1 MTELNKPIIIS
12 TNAYLRSNLK
22 NFSMFLVFA
31 LVMVVFGVLQGMQ
44 NPDSWFVNFAPRNW
58 TNIFFQYSYV
68 LILACG
74 MVMCIIILGIDLSV
88 GSVVAFVGALSAM
101 MFNSGIGILPTVIL
115 SILIGAIVGGIQ
127 ATFIAFAKIPA
138 FIVTLA
144 GMWIWRGALY
154 VLTGYQPVKLAND
167 GYSRLSTGT
176 LDEVLGIGKVGPV
189 YPIAIIVAVI
199 AIAAFL
205 AMSIGSRNRKIR
217 NGFGIPSLGVEVI
230 KDALIC
236 IVIGYLCISFSLYR
250 GMPVVVLILG
260 VTIAVLHIFLSR
272 TTMGRYIY
280 AVGGNARAADL
291 SGISSRMVNFVVF
304 TLMGALA
311 GLAAVNVTGYMNTAF
326 VEAGNGY
333 EMDAIAACYIGGVS
347 AMGGIGTVAG
357 VCVGGMVMSAINN
370 GMLLMNLGS
379 HYQYVVNSLI
389 LLAAVFYDVY
399 SRRKAGL
406 G

>member
-1 MTELNKPIIIS
+1 
-12 TNAYLRSNLK
+12 
-22 NFSMFLVFA
+22 MFLVFA
-31 LVMVVFGVLQGMQ
+31 LVMVVFGVLQGLQ
-44 NPDSWFVNFAPRNW
+44 NPDSWFVNFSPRNW

-101 MFNSGIGILPTVIL
+101 MFNSGIGLLLTVL
-115 SILIGAIVGGIQ
+115 FSILIGGAIGSLHAV
-127 ATFIAFAKIPA
+127 FIAFAGIPA

-154 VLTGYQPVKLAND
+154 VVTGYQPVKLAND
-167 GYSRLSTGT
+167 AYSRLSTGT
-176 LDEVLGIGKVGPV
+176 IDEVLGLEKIGPV
-189 YPIAIIVAVI
+189 YPVAIIFAVI

-205 AMSIGSRNRKIR
+205 VLSVNGRRRKIK
-217 NGFGIPSLGVEVI
+217 NGFAIPSMGVEIV

-236 IVIGYLCISFSLYR
+236 VIIASLFTSFSLYR
-250 GMPVVVLILG
+250 GLPVVVLIIG
-260 VTIAVLHIFLSR
+260 VTISVLHIFLNR
-272 TTMGRYIY
+272 TTMGRFIY

-291 SGISSRMVNFVVF
+291 SGISSKMVNFLVF

-347 AMGGIGTVAG
+347 AMGGIGTVMG
-357 VCVGGMVMSAINN
+357 VCIGGLVMSAINN
-370 GMLLMNLGS
+370 GMLLMNLGA
-379 HYQYVVNSLI
+379 HYQYVVKSLI
-389 LLAAVFYDVY
+389 LLVAVFYDVY

>member
-1 MTELNKPIIIS
+1 MDIKKPIIID
-12 TNAYLRSNLK
+12 TKTFLKSNIK
-22 NFSMFLVFA
+22 NYSMFLVFA
-31 LVMVVFGVLQGMQ
+31 LVMVVFGVLQGIQ
-44 NPDSWFVNFAPRNW
+44 NPDSWFVNFSPRNW

-68 LILACG
+68 LFLACG

-101 MFNSGIGILPTVIL
+101 MFNSGIGLLLTVVC
-115 SILIGAIVGGIQ
+115 SILIGGAIGSIHAV
-127 ATFIAFAKIPA
+127 FIAFAGVPA

-144 GMWIWRGALY
+144 GMWIWRGTLY
-154 VLTGYQPVKLAND
+154 WVTGYQPVKLAND
-167 GYSRLSTGT
+167 DYSRLSIGT
-176 LDEVLGIGKVGPV
+176 IDEVLGIDKVGPV
-189 YPIAIIVAVI
+189 YPVAIIIAVI
-199 AIAAFL
+199 VIIAFL
-205 AMSIGSRNRKIR
+205 ILSFRGRQRKIK
-217 NGFGIPSLGVEVI
+217 NGFGIPSMGIEIV
-230 KDALIC
+230 KDVLIC
-236 IVIGYLCISFSLYR
+236 IVIGYLCVSFSLYR
-250 GMPVVVLILG
+250 GFPVVVLILA
-260 VTIAVLHIFLSR
+260 VTVGILHTFLGR

-291 SGISSRMVNFVVF
+291 SGISSKMVNFIVF

-347 AMGGIGTVAG
+347 AMGGIGSVMG
-357 VCVGGMVMSAINN
+357 VCIGGLVMSAINN

-379 HYQYVVNSLI
+379 HYQYVVKSLI
-389 LLAAVFYDVY
+389 LLVAVFYDVY